1 MDSNK
6 KPLILYHGS
15 KNGIIGK
22 IRYDKGRDV
31 CDFGKGFY
39 LGTQKEQPIGLIAPS
54 RNKTPVLYKVELDIN
69 GLKVVN
75 LKDDLIWDLFVCYN
89 RKRVDLSKYPQLKN
103 LVLKFETILNKS
115 DVIIGTI
122 ADDRMSMVL
131 EDFFNGSRTDIGMLE
146 CLKYVNLGKQ
156 VVLKTQ
162 RACDRIKVISE
173 QKLTIEMR
181 RKATMQHTQHML
193 SVKDFVEQSQYK
205 DNATMRGHRFV
216 WLLENWGE
224 NYEK

>member
-1 MDSNK
+1 M
-6 KPLILYHGS
+6 
-15 KNGIIGK
+15 
-22 IRYDKGRDV
+22 
-31 CDFGKGFY
+31 
-39 LGTQKEQPIGLIAPS
+39 
-54 RNKTPVLYKVELDIN
+54 
-69 GLKVVN
+69 
-75 LKDDLIWDLFVCYN
+75 
-89 RKRVDLSKYPQLKN
+89 DLSKYPQLKN
-103 LVLKFETILNKS
+103 LVVKFETILNKS